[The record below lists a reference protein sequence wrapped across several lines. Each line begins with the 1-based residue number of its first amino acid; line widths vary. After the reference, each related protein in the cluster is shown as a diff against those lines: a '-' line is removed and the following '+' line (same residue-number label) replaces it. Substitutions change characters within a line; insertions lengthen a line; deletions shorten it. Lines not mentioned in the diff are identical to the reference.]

1 MQAVLCEELGP
12 PESLRL
18 REIDIAPPAADEVQ
32 VRIDACGVNFPD
44 LLMIEGKYQERP
56 PLPFIPCGEVAG
68 TVCAAGKSVS
78 GLKVGDP
85 VMAVTYR
92 GGLAERINVKA
103 DKVIRRP
110 ASMPATEA
118 AGFPGVYATSYHAL
132 KQRAAIQ
139 PGETVLVLGAAG
151 GVGLAAV
158 QLGLCLGAKVIAAV
172 GSEEKAEALHKLGVS
187 DVINYS
193 TVDLRDR
200 VNELTGDR
208 GVDVVYDPVGGDLFD
223 TAVRCMAWN
232 GRLLVVG
239 FAAGRIPELAVN
251 LALLKGIAVV
261 GVFYGRFEKEQPA
274 LAEQNMTELL
284 QLYEDGRIAPVV
296 HQVFPLQDY
305 ATALN
310 ALTTR
315 KVVGKVVVETG
326 NPDAHD

>member
-1 MQAVLCEELGP
+1 MKAVLCKELGP
-12 PESLRL
+12 PDSLQL
-18 REIDIAPPAADEVQ
+18 REIDIDPPAADEVQ
-32 VRIDACGVNFPD
+32 IRIDACGINFPD

-68 TVCAAGKSVS
+68 TVCATGGSVS
-78 GLKVGDP
+78 SFNIGDP

-92 GGLAERINVKA
+92 GGLAERINVRA
-103 DKVIRRP
+103 DSVIRRP
-110 ASMPATEA
+110 ASMPATVA

-132 KQRAAIQ
+132 KQRAALQ
-139 PGETVLVLGAAG
+139 PGETLLVLGAAG

-158 QLGLCLGAKVIAAV
+158 QLGLGMGARVIAAV
-172 GSEEKAEALHKLGVS
+172 GSEDKAAALREMGVH
-187 DVINYS
+187 DVINYQ
-193 TVDLRDR
+193 TADLK
-200 VNELTGDR
+200 EQIKTLTDGR

-223 TAVRCMAWN
+223 TAVRCIAWN

-239 FAAGRIPELAVN
+239 FATGRIPELPVN
-251 LALLKGIAVV
+251 LALLKGLAVV

-274 LAEQNMTELL
+274 LAEQNMAELL
-284 QLYEDGRIAPVV
+284 QLYVDGRIAPVV

-326 NPDAHD
+326 TLDAHD